1 MFRTKVSWKYRNKV
15 GILVVIEIPRG
26 FFQSLRA
33 PANYFI
39 HVICII
45 ILVFALNVLLE
56 KKSKTER
63 NILRFT
69 ILINILIINLRIN
82 KYINLHFL
90 QFLVSLESRH

>member
-39 HVICII
+39 HVICINSR
-45 ILVFALNVLLE
+45 FRLE
-56 KKSKTER
+56 
-63 NILRFT
+63 RFT
-69 ILINILIINLRIN
+69 G
-82 KYINLHFL
+82 KKK
-90 QFLVSLESRH
+90 